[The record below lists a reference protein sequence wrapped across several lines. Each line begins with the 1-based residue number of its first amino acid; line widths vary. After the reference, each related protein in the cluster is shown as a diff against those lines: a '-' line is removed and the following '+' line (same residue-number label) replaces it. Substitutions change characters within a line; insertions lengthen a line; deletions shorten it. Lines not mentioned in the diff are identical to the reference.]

1 MIVKKIF
8 PVIFALF
15 FLFSNIAYCQQPAVT
30 SPALPSPQPQ
40 VGTSLEQALC
50 PPQLTPQQCED
61 FQKLP
66 PEQQKAIKS
75 ELEKTGGVLTP
86 EAVEALKTK
95 PEFQGLTQEEVLKG
109 MEELKKK
116 EAEKKE
122 QEKKELPTV
131 IEKRVIG
138 EEAAGKSVFARY
150 REISKYQDISIDLK
164 PFGYEFFRDAA
175 VKVLTERKDIPVPAE
190 YVVGPGD
197 EVKIMLWGRL
207 NAQYNPIIDRDGNIN
222 IPQIGPLH
230 VAGMTFEQMA
240 RYLIKQSEQIVGAN
254 ISITMGALKS
264 IPIFI
269 LGDVKRPG
277 AYTIGSFATITDAL
291 LLSGGPNDIGSMR
304 NVQLNRHDK
313 VITTFDLYDLLLK
326 GDKSKDKILQAGDIV
341 FVPVTGPLAGIA
353 GNVKRPAI
361 YELKDKN
368 DLMSLIEL
376 SGGIIPTAYT
386 QQIQVERII
395 KGERHVVIDIN
406 DKNLSKAKDFILQD
420 GDLVKVFPIVERD
433 LNAIYLSG
441 NIKHPGKYEYKPGM
455 HVKDLIKD
463 TTELLPETYFKYAL
477 IKRLMPPDL
486 RTELVPF
493 NLGGLLLDND
503 LTNNIELMPQD
514 TIYIFSTWFF
524 KDKPFITVEG
534 EVRKGGRFDFSDN
547 MRITDAILTAGGL
560 TKDAYLKKGEI
571 IRVDKN
577 RQYKTIYFDAAKA
590 MAGEPEDNVL
600 LQDEDRI
607 IIHSI
612 LGWSYKK
619 SVSADGDVFKP
630 GTYQYTENMT
640 VKDLIYKA
648 GNILESAYLDE
659 AEVSSQIVENGKIVK
674 TEYRK
679 INLKK
684 ALEGDPTDNLLLKP
698 YDKLFVK
705 KLSDWRKEQFVNIS
719 GEVYFPGRYVIKKGE
734 RLSSILE
741 RAGGYKDT
749 AYLRGAI
756 FTRER
761 VREMQQ
767 KSLDEMTDRLEREL
781 LAAGASL
788 TATATP
794 EEAEIRKTEIEQRQ
808 KFIVSL
814 KKLKPTGRM
823 AIRLAHLR
831 LLKGSEVDIELEDS
845 DSLFIPSENRT
856 VNVAGAVFAPGSF
869 IYRSEFD
876 YMDYISQSAGFSR
889 YADTSNVYV
898 LKVDGTAKK
907 LSKNFLSWNPF
918 KTRWEVSAFEEEIKE
933 IEPGDTIVVP
943 EKLERIAWLREIKDI
958 TQILFQIA
966 VSTGVVWQMF

>member
-1 MIVKKIF
+1 
-8 PVIFALF
+8 
-15 FLFSNIAYCQQPAVT
+15 
-30 SPALPSPQPQ
+30 
-40 VGTSLEQALC
+40 
-50 PPQLTPQQCED
+50 
-61 FQKLP
+61 
-66 PEQQKAIKS
+66 
-75 ELEKTGGVLTP
+75 
-86 EAVEALKTK
+86 
-95 PEFQGLTQEEVLKG
+95 
-109 MEELKKK
+109 
-116 EAEKKE
+116 
-122 QEKKELPTV
+122 
-131 IEKRVIG
+131 
-138 EEAAGKSVFARY
+138 
-150 REISKYQDISIDLK
+150 
-164 PFGYEFFRDAA
+164 
-175 VKVLTERKDIPVPAE
+175 
-190 YVVGPGD
+190 
-197 EVKIMLWGRL
+197 
-207 NAQYNPIIDRDGNIN
+207 
-222 IPQIGPLH
+222 
-230 VAGMTFEQMA
+230 
-240 RYLIKQSEQIVGAN
+240 
-254 ISITMGALKS
+254 
-264 IPIFI
+264 
-269 LGDVKRPG
+269 
-277 AYTIGSFATITDAL
+277 
-291 LLSGGPNDIGSMR
+291 
-304 NVQLNRHDK
+304 
-313 VITTFDLYDLLLK
+313 
-326 GDKSKDKILQAGDIV
+326 
-341 FVPVTGPLAGIA
+341 
-353 GNVKRPAI
+353 
-361 YELKDKN
+361 
-368 DLMSLIEL
+368 
-376 SGGIIPTAYT
+376 
-386 QQIQVERII
+386 
-395 KGERHVVIDIN
+395 
-406 DKNLSKAKDFILQD
+406 
-420 GDLVKVFPIVERD
+420 
-433 LNAIYLSG
+433 
-441 NIKHPGKYEYKPGM
+441 
-455 HVKDLIKD
+455 
-463 TTELLPETYFKYAL
+463 
-477 IKRLMPPDL
+477 
-486 RTELVPF
+486 
-493 NLGGLLLDND
+493 
-503 LTNNIELMPQD
+503 MPQD
-514 TIYIFSTWFF
+514 IIYIFSTWFF

-534 EVRKGGRFDFSDN
+534 EVRKGGRFDLSDN
-547 MRITDAILTAGGL
+547 MRINDAILTAGGL
-560 TKDAYLKKGEI
+560 TKDAYLQKGEI

-577 RQYKTIYFDAAKA
+577 RQYKTIYFDVAKA
-590 MAGEPEDNVL
+590 MASEPGENSL
-600 LQDEDRI
+600 LQDEDKI

-659 AEVSSQIVENGKIVK
+659 AELSSQIVENGKIVK

-698 YDKLFVK
+698 YDRLFVK

-719 GEVYFPGRYVIKKGE
+719 GEVFFPGRYVIKKGE

-749 AYLRGAI
+749 AYLRGTI

-781 LAAGASL
+781 LSAGASL
-788 TATATP
+788 TATSLTP

-831 LLKGSEVDIELEDS
+831 LLKGSEFDIELEDS

-876 YMDYISQSAGFSR
+876 YKDYISQSAGFSR
-889 YADTSNVYV
+889 HADTSNVYV

-966 VSTGVVWQMF
+966 VTTGVVWQLF